1 MQSKDFVEFPLVLI
15 LGQILSLQ
23 NEIICQSSHF
33 FLLLMSQGHVTANDL
48 PREPITQP
56 ELGDFRLKPSSIQV
70 TKETS
75 LSKFPLSSDRFLE
88 NVFSFIL
95 PHTYPNTNSTLLLG
109 KLQ

>member
-1 MQSKDFVEFPLVLI
+1 MRSSVRVLI
-15 LGQILSLQ
+15 PFVLLVS
-23 NEIICQSSHF
+23 QS
-33 FLLLMSQGHVTANDL
+33 HVTANDL
-48 PREPITQP
+48 SREPITQP
-56 ELGDFRLKPSSIQV
+56 ELGDFRVKPSSIQV

-95 PHTYPNTNSTLLLG
+95 PHTYPDTNSTLLLG

>member
-1 MQSKDFVEFPLVLI
+1 MRSSVRVLI
-15 LGQILSLQ
+15 P
-23 NEIICQSSHF
+23 F
-33 FLLLMSQGHVTANDL
+33 VLLMSQSHVTANDL

-56 ELGDFRLKPSSIQV
+56 ELGDFRVKSSSIQV

-75 LSKFPLSSDRFLE
+75 LSKFPLSSYRFLE

-95 PHTYPNTNSTLLLG
+95 PHTYPDTNSTLLLG